1 MTSLFPPL
9 ENHSQR
15 IKLHN
20 EAHARQPMELHIPF
34 QASHLALLFDTDQ
47 KGHERQH
54 LISLCES
61 YNVKPPAQ
69 DTDHFIADFG
79 DFQLR
84 WQQHGEFCTYTV
96 YQQAPL
102 SELFSKPALCCVP
115 EQWLKEMKGEVMA
128 AIHACIV
135 AQDDEPDLEETAAH
149 FSGHALMGSKIAN
162 GAAYALTDFQIYED
176 GFSRF
181 LIIDR
186 HLHPGQAGRYLHRL
200 FDIEVYRIM
209 SLLAFPM
216 ARKLIPKLNRAD
228 QDLLRITTT
237 MHQSRCE
244 DAELMD
250 EVTALA
256 LEVENCFSKTHFRF
270 GAANAYY
277 KLVESRIES
286 LREVRIEGVQTL
298 GEFLQR
304 RLEPA
309 IRTCQIAQNRL
320 SMLSERI
327 GNAGQLL
334 RTRVDITLE
343 RQNQALLASMNRRA
357 QLQLHMQT
365 TVEGLSVAAIS
376 YYTVSLI
383 GYAAKAGKS
392 FGLPIKPD
400 LVVGIS
406 IPVVI
411 VVIALGV
418 RHIRKMVDQVKQED
432 G

>member
-1 MTSLFPPL
+1 MTLLFPPL
-9 ENHSQR
+9 ENHTQR

-20 EAHARQPMELHIPF
+20 EAHARQSMELHIPF
-34 QASHLALLFDTDQ
+34 QASHLALVFEDEQ
-47 KGHERQH
+47 KEHERQH
-54 LISLCES
+54 LISLCNWFNLE
-61 YNVKPPAQ
+61 PPKQ
-69 DTDHFIADFG
+69 DTDHFVADFG
-79 DFQLR
+79 EFQLR

-96 YQQAPL
+96 YQQTPV

-115 EQWLKEMKGEVMA
+115 DHWLKEMTGKVMA
-128 AIHACIV
+128 AIHASII
-135 AQDDEPDLEETAAH
+135 APDDEPDLDEIATH
-149 FSGHALMGSKIAN
+149 FSGHALVGSKIAN
-162 GAAYALTDFQIYED
+162 GAAYAFTDFQIYED
-176 GFSRF
+176 GFSRY

-186 HLHPGQAGRYLHRL
+186 TLHPGQAGRYLHRL
-200 FDIEVYRIM
+200 FDIEVYRVM

-216 ARKLIPKLNRAD
+216 ARTLIPKLNRAD

-237 MHQSRCE
+237 MHQSHCD
-244 DAELMD
+244 DADLMD

-286 LREVRIEGVQTL
+286 LREIRIEGVQTL

-343 RQNQALLASMNRRA
+343 RQNQSLLTSMDRRA

-392 FGLPIKPD
+392 FGLPITPD
-400 LVVGIS
+400 MVVGIS

-418 RHIRKMVDQVKQED
+418 RHIRKMVDQVTHED
-432 G
+432 S